1 MELFGI
7 MLCDV
12 DIVSEKVFAAGAGIG
27 GWLRSIGVIFGAHC
41 VGAAP

>member
-7 MLCDV
+7 MLGDI
-12 DIVSEKVFAAGAGIG
+12 DIVSKKVFAAGARIG

>member
-12 DIVSEKVFAAGAGIG
+12 DIVSEKVFAASAGIG

-41 VGAAP
+41 IAAAP